1 VNDSARLD
9 PSLLRAF
16 SLRGALERRRPHHN
30 ILLEGPVASTSAVL
44 DLLVPRLCN
53 PVVWKRRGEPFALPT
68 GAIGTLVLEDA
79 SSLDRDC
86 QTQLLQWLTDVNPR
100 PRIVCTTARP
110 LFGLVVSGFFD
121 VDLYY
126 RLNMMLLH
134 VDINHQTGRRLHATL
149 SKALSDRQRPEITV
163 GSPSL
168 PAFERPFPVGRTL
181 VRPKRTAN

>member
-1 VNDSARLD
+1 
-9 PSLLRAF
+9 
-16 SLRGALERRRPHHN
+16 
-30 ILLEGPVASTSAVL
+30 
-44 DLLVPRLCN
+44 
-53 PVVWKRRGEPFALPT
+53 
-68 GAIGTLVLEDA
+68 
-79 SSLDRDC
+79 
-86 QTQLLQWLTDVNPR
+86 
-100 PRIVCTTARP
+100 VCTTARP
-110 LFGLVVSGFFD
+110 LFGLVVGGLFD

-126 RLNMMLLH
+126 RLNVMLLH